1 MVLEG
6 RDRVGGRAYT
16 TTVAGVPV
24 DLGATFVGPTQEAVT
39 ALAAELG
46 CATVPTHNRG
56 KNLIRWRGQ
65 VRSYR
70 STVPRLSILELL
82 DVSRIQWRF
91 ERLCKQVPVAT
102 PWTAPSAH
110 RLDELSLEGW
120 LRSVRASA
128 STRDL
133 MAIMSR
139 VTWGCEPGAVSMLH
153 AVRYVKAAGGIG
165 CMLDVE
171 GGAQQDRFP
180 TAPSSSP
187 CGWQKSWASG

>member
-1 MVLEG
+1 
-6 RDRVGGRAYT
+6 
-16 TTVAGVPV
+16 
-24 DLGATFVGPTQEAVT
+24 
-39 ALAAELG
+39 
-46 CATVPTHNRG
+46 
-56 KNLIRWRGQ
+56 
-65 VRSYR
+65 SYR
-70 STVPRLSILELL
+70 STVPRLSIIELL

-91 ERLCKQVPVAT
+91 ERLCRQIPVAT

-180 TAPSSSP
+180 GGTQQIALRMAADLGERVSTASP
-187 CGWQKSWASG
+187 VRAVQRNTDGTLSVTTDLGTTTARAVVVAV